1 MYGVDGNGRLY
12 AVELPSGRR
21 IWDTS
26 QPISQR
32 PVGTGTAFIVRQG
45 DAGNRFWLFNDSG
58 DLIIAELSPE
68 GYKEIARTHLIA
80 PTNIA
85 FGRDVVWCMPAFANK
100 RMYVRNDSECI
111 AVDLAQ
117 K

>member
-1 MYGVDGNGRLY
+1 
-12 AVELPSGRR
+12 VELPSGRR

-68 GYKEIARTHLIA
+68 GSIWRKSSRHTPCAVATGGMLS
-80 PTNIA
+80 
-85 FGRDVVWCMPAFANK
+85 VVRP
-100 RMYVRNDSECI
+100 
-111 AVDLAQ
+111 
-117 K
+117 